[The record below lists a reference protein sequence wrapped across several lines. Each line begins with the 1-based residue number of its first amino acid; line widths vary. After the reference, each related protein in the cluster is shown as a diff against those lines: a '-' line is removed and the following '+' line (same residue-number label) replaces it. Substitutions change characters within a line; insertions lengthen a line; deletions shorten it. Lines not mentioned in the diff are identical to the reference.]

1 MDQQE
6 KDAFDF
12 FNEFTR
18 DEQAQASDKCKTV
31 AESSSSTQVFRSGRA
46 SRTASPTATATEV
59 VTDEFHITR
68 REGQVTCNLHPDK
81 LLCLAE
87 PRVDFDNIM
96 QNGFDLH
103 KKVRYQGW
111 EKFFTSLNGPVYEAL
126 VKEFWK
132 QAECDHYHVVSH
144 VLGKR
149 IIISEKTIGEL
160 FGLNHRSEEHTSERN
175 DKGKFIN
182 KVVNKKIFTDFEC
195 TKPSSPYKPQTLV
208 PKLRNWHRI
217 LLTCINPRPLN
228 FCPD

>member
-6 KDAFDF
+6 KDALDF

-31 AESSSSTQVFRSGRA
+31 AESSSSTQAFRSRRA
-46 SRTASPTATATEV
+46 SGTASATEV
-59 VTDEFHITR
+59 VTDEFHSTR

-103 KKVRYQGW
+103 KEVRYQGW
-111 EKFFTSLNGPVYEAL
+111 EKYFTRLNGPVYEAL

-132 QAECDHYHVVSH
+132 QAECDHYHVVLH

-149 IIISEKTIGEL
+149 IIITEKTIGQL
-160 FGLNHRSEEHTSERN
+160 IGLNNREGIRISGRN
-175 DKGKFIN
+175 EKGGFIN
-182 KVVNKKIFTDFEC
+182 
-195 TKPSSPYKPQTLV
+195 
-208 PKLRNWHRI
+208 
-217 LLTCINPRPLN
+217 
-228 FCPD
+228 

>member
-46 SRTASPTATATEV
+46 SGTASLTATATEV

-149 IIISEKTIGEL
+149 IIITEKTIGQL
-160 FGLNHRSEEHTSERN
+160 IGLNHREGIRISGRN
-175 DKGKFIN
+175 DKGGFIN
-182 KVVNKKIFTDFEC
+182 RVLNRKSSLTSNP
-195 TKPSSPYKPQTLV
+195 PSSH
-208 PKLRNWHRI
+208 LRI
-217 LLTCINPRPLN
+217 SPRL
-228 FCPD
+228 CC